1 MMIKK
6 FESYR
11 DRSLNEI
18 IRSIELSTKW
28 TFVEDPKKEYGIADA
43 ESGMIE
49 DEEYIR
55 TLGKGKLY
63 KHSLDRDHDVLFIG
77 KIRDNGEIYTILWM
91 YDRVDD
97 TIYYLDDPYIRH
109 SYGRLYEY
117 DPSIWCIKV
126 GFDFLN
132 YLKWKEDMPTES
144 EIEECFQDEV
154 DDGIQIIDIM
164 YGRGRDPK
172 DFWEIRDYFSI
183 NNYGDEKKICIEI
196 KNVDFVTNNESLLPS
211 CQRLSQLYNVR
222 AKVLRF
228 DNAAIVIV
236 T

>member
-11 DRSLNEI
+11 QDKSLSEI
-18 IRSIELSTKW
+18 IKSIELSTKW
-28 TFVEDPKKEYGIADA
+28 SFVENPKKEYGIADT
-43 ESGMIE
+43 ES
-49 DEEYIR
+49 
-55 TLGKGKLY
+55 GKGKLY
-63 KHSLDRDHDVLFIG
+63 KYSLDRDHDVLFIG

-172 DFWEIRDYFSI
+172 DF
-183 NNYGDEKKICIEI
+183 C
-196 KNVDFVTNNESLLPS
+196 
-211 CQRLSQLYNVR
+211 
-222 AKVLRF
+222 
-228 DNAAIVIV
+228 
-236 T
+236 